1 MVKSG
6 AKWFFCPFWWESKG
20 QGGIDGVFRG
30 VQHINMDAKGRL
42 AVPARQRES
51 LLAKCEG
58 LVVITIDTQSPCLAV
73 YPLPEW
79 ERIEAEVQALPALN
93 PAVKRFQRLV
103 LGYATDLELDGNGRM
118 LLPQS
123 LRDYAK
129 LEKKV
134 VLVGQGNKLEL
145 WAEDLWLAEREAA
158 LAVEAEGEIP
168 AELMSLTL

>member
-1 MVKSG
+1 M
-6 AKWFFCPFWWESKG
+6 
-20 QGGIDGVFRG
+20 FRG
-30 VQHINMDAKGRL
+30 VQHINMDAKGRM
-42 AVPARQRES
+42 AVPARQRDA
-51 LLAKCEG
+51 LASQSAGC
-58 LVVITIDTQSPCLAV
+58 VVITIDTQSPCLAI

-79 ERIEAEVQALPALN
+79 ERIEAAVQALPALK

-103 LGYATDLELDGNGRM
+103 LGYATDLELDGSGRI

-123 LRDYAK
+123 LRDYAR

-145 WAEDLWLAEREAA
+145 WSEDLWLAERDAA
-158 LAVEAEGEIP
+158 LATEVEGDVP